1 MNFTSVFNVKWLV
14 ILFFFTAIVFTFT
27 HIPQQVLPVL
37 LQMNGLDKVLH
48 ALAYGII
55 TFLFILSFRVSH
67 NSMFNLIPLSTVL
80 AFAAVDELTQ
90 NFVGRTA
97 SLYDWIADLAGIVF
111 AQSIFLYHNRI
122 QSRVPLNKSFLFTID
137 KRIFP
142 LL

>member
-27 HIPQQVLPVL
+27 HIPRQVLPVL
-37 LQMNGLDKVLH
+37 SQMNGLDKVLH

-67 NSMFNLIPLSTVL
+67 NSMFSLIPLLTIL

-97 SLYDWIADLAGIVF
+97 SSYDWIADLAGIVF

-122 QSRVPLNKSFLFTID
+122 QSRVSLNKSF
-137 KRIFP
+137 
-142 LL
+142 